1 MANETRGLRA
11 RRPKNAPCL
20 PRQVL
25 HRIFSTSFCLRENP
39 IFSPSR
45 FARSLQRQICFTD
58 SQTIERKDPW
68 SNPRLNFQNRSSQI
82 LVTPRNSQK
91 FFPLRN
97 RVTIQIFVSFVRL
110 KLNKNLDFSVPQTS
124 SDPQSKILF
133 TTKLCNDPNFLHF
146 SIKIKFIFVEYIYI
160 FFFAF
165 FEEIVISRERL
176 FGAIGLTNRV
186 QKRSRK
192 LVPVHD
198 NLARFFALVPRL
210 PFSPVSPCIPV
221 TYRNHGRIP
230 GPLFVPVYRCT
241 RAAATRPA
249 TAGQVIRTHGPCS
262 STFLSCPVSG
272 GPGEAASYV
281 ESYYFSFDRIFL
293 LHIHI

>member
-1 MANETRGLRA
+1 M
-11 RRPKNAPCL
+11 
-20 PRQVL
+20 
-25 HRIFSTSFCLRENP
+25 F
-39 IFSPSR
+39 
-45 FARSLQRQICFTD
+45 
-58 SQTIERKDPW
+58 
-68 SNPRLNFQNRSSQI
+68 PRL
-82 LVTPRNSQK
+82 LVIPSQK
-91 FFPLRN
+91 FFLPRN
-97 RVTIQIFVSFVRL
+97 SVTIQISYISRL
-110 KLNKNLDFSVPQTS
+110 KLNS
-124 SDPQSKILF
+124 SSS
-133 TTKLCNDPNFLHF
+133 N
-146 SIKIKFIFVEYIYI
+146 IYI

-176 FGAIGLTNRV
+176 FGAIGLTNRA

-281 ESYYFSFDRIFL
+281 ESYNFSFDRIFL
-293 LHIHI
+293 LHIHP